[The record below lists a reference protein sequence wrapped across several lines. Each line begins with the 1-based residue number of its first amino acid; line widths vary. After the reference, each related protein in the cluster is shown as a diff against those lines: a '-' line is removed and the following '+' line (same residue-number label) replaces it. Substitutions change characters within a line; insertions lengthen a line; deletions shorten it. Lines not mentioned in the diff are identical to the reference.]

1 MTDAWIGL
9 RKKSNFLF
17 NKAEKCKVYDIFKKV
32 LPELK
37 WTEGNSE
44 VLTLPVQPS
53 QLLIDECEEK
63 CFRIVASSRPVR
75 IRDMECNKSYRILC
89 AGKTKM

>member
-1 MTDAWIGL
+1 MDAKGVTDAWIGL
-9 RKKSNFLF
+9 CKKSNFLF
-17 NKAEKCKVYDIFKKV
+17 NKAGKCKVYDIFKKV

-53 QLLIDECEEK
+53 QLLIDECEGREGFSY
-63 CFRIVASSRPVR
+63 CCIIQTCQNSRYGV
-75 IRDMECNKSYRILC
+75 
-89 AGKTKM
+89 